1 MEEYTQLTEEKPGE
15 GAKSE
20 QGNVKEED
28 WSYTQRSEGT
38 KVWRNQIF
46 DKTFRNTDVE
56 TRIVGCKNE
65 EQWQK
70 TDIGI
75 CD

>member
-1 MEEYTQLTEEKPGE
+1 MNRGYASYIGK
-15 GAKSE
+15 K
-20 QGNVKEED
+20 ED
-28 WSYTQRSEGT
+28 WTYMQGCEGT
-38 KVWRNQIF
+38 KIWRDQIL
-46 DKTFRNTDVE
+46 DKRFRNIDAE

-75 CD
+75 YD